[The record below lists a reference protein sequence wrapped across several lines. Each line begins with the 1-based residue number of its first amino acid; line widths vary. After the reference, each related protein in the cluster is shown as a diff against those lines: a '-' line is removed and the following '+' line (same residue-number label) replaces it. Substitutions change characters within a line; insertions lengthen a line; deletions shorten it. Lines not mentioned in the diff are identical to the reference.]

1 VSEERWRRIDRIFHD
16 ALDRARQERQPYLE
30 RECAQD
36 PSLAREVQALIDSY
50 EEAGD
55 FLEPARP
62 SLAGQ
67 TFSSYQVKEL
77 IGAGSMGEVY
87 LAHDLKLKRDVAI
100 KCLPDTFSRDSERIA
115 RFQREAEVLASLNHP
130 NIAAIYGLEQ
140 VGDTRL
146 LVLELIDGETL
157 DRRLEKGIIPVD
169 EALRIAAQL
178 ADALAA
184 AHEKGIVHRD
194 LKPSNIKI
202 SSNGVVKVL
211 DFGIAKT
218 SAGSSSSPERMT
230 PQEPGSVLGTAPYM
244 SPEQASGLD
253 ADRTSD
259 VWSFG
264 CLLYEILVG
273 GRAFEGDTVSSVL
286 AAVST
291 AEPDWGL
298 LPANTPEAVH
308 RLLRRCLRR
317 ERRLR
322 LHDMADA
329 RIEIDEGQIALL
341 SPEHVVNNTPRREWI
356 TWISVVIVLLIA
368 ILFGTRLDIFHQ
380 ASAPE
385 RRMDLAALPTTAP
398 TSFAISPD
406 GQKIVF
412 EATVEGQSSLWLL
425 SLDSGNMRPLPGTE
439 SGRTY
444 SPFWAP
450 DSKSVGFFAY
460 SQDTTLRR
468 IDIRTG
474 AVQTLAG
481 IGAVASGGSWNR
493 DGIILYGVA
502 GSIFRVADIGSKPE
516 SVLPEDPA
524 ATYTAPHFI
533 SGGRKF
539 LYDARYTGGTSG
551 AYLADLDGM
560 PSRRLVDADAGVEYN
575 GSGKL
580 FFVNQGTLFAQDF
593 DPDHAELS
601 GQRTLVAEHVTVL
614 GPKAA
619 MSISTAGPI
628 LYRNG
633 TTDSDAQLAWFD
645 RSGKEIRGV
654 GEPFKPAY
662 GLALSPDERFVAYV
676 RREGTA
682 GNIWLYDLKRNIA
695 IPFASDASDPAWSP
709 DGTRIVYCKTGP
721 IEGIFQKAIGAESP
735 EELLAHSG
743 LSPNWSPN
751 GYVLFDRSTTP
762 NQPKD
767 LWALPVTS
775 LGKIAGD
782 AFPQIQTSA
791 DERSGVFSPDGKWLA
806 FSSNKSGRREI
817 YVRPFAGKVPEVQIS
832 TTGGVQV
839 RWRGD
844 GKELFYLD
852 PTGRLMAVAIKTTA
866 GGVTPLS
873 PAPLF
878 SIHAF
883 GTFESLNTAY
893 DASADGQRFLI
904 LTSRDAMAPA
914 PIRLILDWKAPQQQ
928 R

>member
-1 VSEERWRRIDRIFHD
+1 MRVSEERWRHIDRIFHD
-16 ALDRARQERQPYLE
+16 ALDRTPHERQRFLE

-36 PSLAREVQALIDSY
+36 PSLAQEVQALIDSY
-50 EEAGD
+50 EEAGN

-62 SLAGQ
+62 SLVGQ

-87 LAHDLKLKRDVAI
+87 RAHDLKLKRDVAI
-100 KCLPDTFSRDSERIA
+100 KSLPETFSRDSERIA

-157 DRRLEKGIIPVD
+157 DRRLEKGVIPMD

-178 ADALAA
+178 ADALTA

-218 SAGSSSSPERMT
+218 SAGNSASPELMT
-230 PQEPGSVLGTAPYM
+230 PLKPGSVLGTAAYM

-264 CLLYEILVG
+264 CVVYEILVG
-273 GRAFEGDTVSSVL
+273 RRAFEGDTVSSIL

-291 AEPDWGL
+291 AEPDWRL
-298 LPANTPEAVH
+298 LPASTPDAVR
-308 RLLRRCLRR
+308 RLLRRCLKR

-329 RIEIDEGQIALL
+329 RIEIDEGQTDLL
-341 SPEHVVNNTPRREWI
+341 TPEHAVHSTSRRAWI
-356 TWISVVIVLLIA
+356 IWISAVIVLLIA
-368 ILFGTRLDIFHQ
+368 ILFGTRRDIPNR

-385 RRMDLAALPTTAP
+385 RRMDLAGLPTTAP

-412 EATVEGQSSLWLL
+412 EATVEGRSSLWLL
-425 SLDSGNMRPLPGTE
+425 SLDSGNTRPLSGTE

-460 SQDTTLRR
+460 SQDSTLRR

-474 AVQTLAG
+474 AVQTLAS
-481 IGAVASGGSWNR
+481 IGAIASGGTWNR

-502 GSIFRVADIGSKPE
+502 GNIFRIAETGGKPE
-516 SVLPEDPA
+516 TVLAKDAP

-539 LYDARYTGGTSG
+539 LYNARHIGETSS

-560 PSRRLVDADAGVEYN
+560 PPRRIVDADAGVEYS
-575 GSGKL
+575 GSRKL

-593 DPDHAELS
+593 DPDRAELS
-601 GQRTLVAEHVTVL
+601 GQRTPVAEHVTVL

-619 MSISTAGPI
+619 MSISSSGPI
-628 LYRNG
+628 VYRIG

-645 RSGKEIRGV
+645 RSGKEIQVV

-676 RREGTA
+676 RQEGRA
-682 GNIWLYDLKRNIA
+682 GNIWLHDLNRNIA
-695 IPFASDASDPAWSP
+695 TPFASDGAEPAWSP
-709 DGTRIVYCKTGP
+709 DGGRVVYCKSGP
-721 IEGIFQKAIGAESP
+721 IEGIFQKAVAESS
-735 EELLAHSG
+735 EELLARSG
-743 LSPNWSPN
+743 LSPNWSAN

-767 LWALPVTS
+767 LWALRVTS
-775 LGKIAGD
+775 IGKIAGD
-782 AFPQIQTSA
+782 AFPQVQTSA
-791 DERSGVFSPDGKWLA
+791 DERSGVFSPDGKWIA

-817 YVRPFAGKVPEVQIS
+817 YVRPFAGKAPEVQIS
-832 TTGGVQV
+832 TNGGVQV

-844 GKELFYLD
+844 GKELFYLN
-852 PTGRLMAVAIKTTA
+852 PTGRLMAVGIKTTA
-866 GGVTPLS
+866 SVIIPGS
-873 PAPLF
+873 PTPLF

-883 GTFESLNTAY
+883 GAFESLNTAY
-893 DASADGQRFLI
+893 DASADGQRFLV
-904 LTSRDAMAPA
+904 LTSTDAMAPA
-914 PIRLILDWKAPQQQ
+914 PIKLILDWKAP
-928 R
+928 

>member
-1 VSEERWRRIDRIFHD
+1 VSEERFRNIDRIFHD
-16 ALDRARQERQPYLE
+16 ALDRVPNERQRYLE

-50 EEAGD
+50 EEAGN
-55 FLEPARP
+55 FLEPAEP
-62 SLAGQ
+62 SLVGQ
-67 TFSSYQVKEL
+67 TISSYQVKEL

-87 LAHDLKLKRDVAI
+87 LAHDLKLKREVAI

-130 NIAAIYGLEQ
+130 NIAAIYDLEQ
-140 VGDTRL
+140 VGDRQL

-157 DRRLEKGIIPVD
+157 DRRLEKGAIPME
-169 EALRIAAQL
+169 EALRISAQL

-202 SSNGVVKVL
+202 SSGGVVKVL

-218 SAGSSSSPERMT
+218 SAGKSASPEPMT
-230 PQEPGSVLGTAPYM
+230 PLKPGSVFGTAAYM

-264 CLLYEILVG
+264 CLLYEIVVG
-273 GRAFEGDTVSSVL
+273 RRAFEGATVSSVL

-291 AEPDWGL
+291 AEPDWHL
-298 LPANTPEAVH
+298 LPADTPDAIS

-329 RIEIDEGQIALL
+329 RIEIDEGQTALL
-341 SPEHVVNNTPRREWI
+341 RPWHAVHSASRR
-356 TWISVVIVLLIA
+356 TWIIGLSVVIILLIA
-368 ILFGTRLDIFHQ
+368 ILFGTRRDIFHQ
-380 ASAPE
+380 PSAPE

-398 TSFAISPD
+398 TSFSISPD

-412 EATVEGQSSLWLL
+412 EATVDGRSSLWLL
-425 SLDSGNMRPLPGTE
+425 SLDSGNTRPLPGTE

-444 SPFWAP
+444 SPFWSP
-450 DSKSVGFFAY
+450 DSRSVGFFVY
-460 SQDTTLRR
+460 SQDSTLRR

-474 AVQTLAG
+474 AVLTLVS
-481 IGAVASGGSWNR
+481 IGATASGGTWNR
-493 DGIILYGVA
+493 DGVILYGVA
-502 GSIFRVADIGSKPE
+502 GNIFRVADTGGRSEP
-516 SVLPEDPA
+516 VLQRNGLS
-524 ATYTAPHFI
+524 TYLAPHFI

-539 LYDARYTGGTSG
+539 LYSTRHAQEPSG
-551 AYLADLDGM
+551 AYLADLEGTT
-560 PSRRLVDADAGVEYN
+560 PRRILDADAGVEYN

-580 FFVNQGTLFAQDF
+580 FFVYQGALFAQDF
-593 DPDHAELS
+593 DPAQAELS
-601 GQRTLVAEHVTVL
+601 GQRNLVAEHVTVL

-619 MSISTAGPI
+619 MSVSTSGPI
-628 LYRNG
+628 VYRTG
-633 TTDSDAQLAWFD
+633 PTDSDAQLAWFN
-645 RSGKEIRGV
+645 RSGKEIQTV
-654 GEPFKPAY
+654 GQPFHPDY
-662 GLALSPDERFVAYV
+662 GLALSPDQRFVAYV

-682 GNIWLYDLKRNIA
+682 GGIWLHDLQRNIVT
-695 IPFASDASDPAWSP
+695 PFAPDGAEPAWSP
-709 DGTRIVYCKTGP
+709 DGKRIVYCKSNATG
-721 IEGIFQKAIGAESP
+721 GIFQKEVSAESP
-735 EELLAHSG
+735 EELLARSG
-743 LSPNWSPN
+743 LSPSWSAK
-751 GYVLFDRSTTP
+751 GYVLFDRSATP
-762 NQPKD
+762 SQPKD
-767 LWALPVTS
+767 LWAVRMTAI
-775 LGKIAGD
+775 GKAAGD
-782 AFPQIQTSA
+782 AFPQIQSSA
-791 DERSGVFSPDGKWLA
+791 DERSGMFSPDGKWIA

-817 YVRPFAGKVPEVQIS
+817 YVRPFEGKGPEVQIS

-839 RWRGD
+839 RWRRD

-852 PTGRLMAVAIKTTA
+852 PTGRLMAVDIKMPA
-866 GGVTPLS
+866 GVIAPSS
-873 PAPLF
+873 PTPLF

-883 GTFESLNTAY
+883 GAFESFNTAY
-893 DASADGQRFLI
+893 DVSADGQRFLI

-914 PIRLILDWKAPQQQ
+914 PIKLILDWKAPQ
-928 R
+928 